1 MTSTKLCKEC
11 KQDLPVLCYYNAT
24 PTALATL
31 CKPCHNNKRMQHA
44 RDNKKAKKPVGFSK
58 LDLTIRTDI
67 LKDISGGMKYK
78 QISIKY
84 SIHYVSLLGWK
95 AKGTLKI

>member
-1 MTSTKLCKEC
+1 MSSTKLCKEC

-44 RDNKKAKKPVGFSK
+44 RDNKKAKKPIGFSK
-58 LDLTIRTDI
+58 LDLAIRTEI
-67 LKDISGGMKYK
+67 LKDIAEGMNYK
-78 QISIKY
+78 KIATKY
-84 SIHYVSLLGWK
+84 SLNYITLLRWK
-95 AKGTLKI
+95 ERKLLC